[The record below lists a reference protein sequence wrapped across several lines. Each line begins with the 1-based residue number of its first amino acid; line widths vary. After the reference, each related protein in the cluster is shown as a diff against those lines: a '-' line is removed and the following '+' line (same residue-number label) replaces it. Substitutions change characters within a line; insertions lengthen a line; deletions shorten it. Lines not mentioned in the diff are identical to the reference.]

1 MRMAFPLRRHLN
13 LIVGLAISLLAVY
26 LSFRKIDFLA
36 LWASLRS
43 ISLLL
48 LLPAVAILL
57 SCFVSKGIGWH
68 YLLKPAKREISW
80 VSTTIVLIIG
90 LMVNDLF
97 PAKMGELARAYLI
110 GEREKLPKT
119 LCLSTIMVEH
129 LLDILILSLF
139 LLLLLPFVAIPLWLR
154 SSGLLVGLAALGIIV
169 VLVLIMRQEEKSLK
183 IISRLFLRL
192 PERFQGKVLAAL
204 RNIIQGFRVVTG
216 RYIFY
221 ALGCLLGM
229 WCAVFVFTYIIM
241 IALGLSLPFY
251 AAIMVV
257 IFAAFAKII
266 PSSPGAVGTY
276 HYVVIVVLTAFG
288 ISKEAALSLAIVLH
302 GCGLLVE
309 VAVGVLL
316 LFRCNISL
324 SKITRMEGA
333 S

>member
-1 MRMAFPLRRHLN
+1 
-13 LIVGLAISLLAVY
+13 
-26 LSFRKIDFLA
+26 
-36 LWASLRS
+36 
-43 ISLLL
+43 
-48 LLPAVAILL
+48 
-57 SCFVSKGIGWH
+57 
-68 YLLKPAKREISW
+68 LKPAKRDISW

-139 LLLLLPFVAIPLWLR
+139 LILFLPLVSVPLWLR

-169 VLVLIMRQEEKSLK
+169 LLVLIMRREEKSLK
-183 IISRLFLRL
+183 
-192 PERFQGKVLAAL
+192 
-204 RNIIQGFRVVTG
+204 
-216 RYIFY
+216 
-221 ALGCLLGM
+221 
-229 WCAVFVFTYIIM
+229 AVFVFTYIIM

-302 GCGLLVE
+302 GCGLVVE

-324 SKITRMEGA
+324 SKITRPEAA